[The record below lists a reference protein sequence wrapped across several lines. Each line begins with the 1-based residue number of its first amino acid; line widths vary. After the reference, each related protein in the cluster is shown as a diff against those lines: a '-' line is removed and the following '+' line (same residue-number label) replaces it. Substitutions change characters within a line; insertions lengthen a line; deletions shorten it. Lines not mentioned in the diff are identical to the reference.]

1 MPLTAPEWR
10 AGTTEEYI
18 GTWLAKNPEWREK
31 IVLATKVCGFMPSSA
46 VAAARTEPPTEP
58 KPDCRLDRA
67 SIRAACDASL
77 RRLQTDYIDL
87 YQLHWPDRYVPIFG
101 ATVYDFDR
109 ERDSIEITETA
120 LALKELLDEGKIRS
134 YGLSNETPYGVCEW
148 ERVATELG
156 MPPPATIQNAYSLMT
171 RGFEEGLA
179 EACSPRHNN
188 IGLLPWSILCGGLL
202 SGKYS
207 GHGHAE
213 PSSRFVQFE
222 DYMSRWHPKHARQE
236 TLEAAAAYTA
246 IAEKAG
252 LTPSQ
257 LAILWCRTRPFVQH
271 GAVIVGATSMEQ
283 GMEQLENVLESD
295 IERRLRR
302 WQARALAEEM
312 EAAPVAAQNPADL
325 YTPRT
330 AAALAGMQAD
340 AQREHETYEQEELNR
355 WAYED
360 AMRT

>member
-1 MPLTAPEWR
+1 MLLPCSAPYKHLSPKETAP
-10 AGTTEEYI
+10 
-18 GTWLAKNPEWREK
+18 
-31 IVLATKVCGFMPSSA
+31 
-46 VAAARTEPPTEP
+46 
-58 KPDCRLDRA
+58 
-67 SIRAACDASL
+67 
-77 RRLQTDYIDL
+77 
-87 YQLHWPDRYVPIFG
+87 
-101 ATVYDFDR
+101 
-109 ERDSIEITETA
+109 
-120 LALKELLDEGKIRS
+120 
-134 YGLSNETPYGVCEW
+134 
-148 ERVATELG
+148 
-156 MPPPATIQNAYSLMT
+156 PPPATIQNAYSLMT

-283 GMEQLENVLESD
+283 
-295 IERRLRR
+295 
-302 WQARALAEEM
+302 LAENLDAFDLEAESLMSDEM
-312 EAAPVAAQNPADL
+312 K
-325 YTPRT
+325 
-330 AAALAGMQAD
+330 AGID
-340 AQREHETYEQEELNR
+340 AVHLKCRDPSNSL
-355 WAYED
+355 
-360 AMRT
+360 